1 MEICSEKCAQ
11 NQFHLLECDFLASA
25 KLEKW
30 EFPELR
36 TPLRF
41 LGMKEKDPKKYTQL
55 RSLVSNTNVK
65 VSCQRNKYLLVFCG
79 LLNKFNEFRK
89 QLDMHPIFLKMYHFM
104 SSLETWDVVILVL
117 IILKTHVWLRDF

>member
-11 NQFHLLECDFLASA
+11 NRFHLLECDILASA

-41 LGMKEKDPKKYTQL
+41 LGMKEKDPQKYSQL
-55 RSLVSNTNVK
+55 RSLVSNTSVK
-65 VSCQRNKYLLVFCG
+65 VSCQYNICFTSLNVALLSE
-79 LLNKFNEFRK
+79 FNESRQ
-89 QLDMHPIFLKMYHFM
+89 QLDM
-104 SSLETWDVVILVL
+104 V
-117 IILKTHVWLRDF
+117 